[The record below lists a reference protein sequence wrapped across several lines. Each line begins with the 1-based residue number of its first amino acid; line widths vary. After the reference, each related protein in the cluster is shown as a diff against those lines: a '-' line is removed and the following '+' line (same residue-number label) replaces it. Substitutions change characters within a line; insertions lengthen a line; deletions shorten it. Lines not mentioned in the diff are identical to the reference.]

1 MSATLGELRP
11 AMPMPPETVDV
22 EPLFRHAGILVTR
35 WHCRVR
41 EAGATAT
48 LCHQW
53 HLIKFVHTGAFLAHL
68 SEGTVHVDSTRALL
82 AAPRE
87 AYMVTR
93 QFGPDVSGSAI
104 AISPEVMLDIMGER
118 DEATTRLLGEEV
130 TPRALLTQHLILR
143 QIEEDAPPLAI
154 AELGL
159 MLAAESFRDPSAEP
173 RLKRRSVPARRD
185 AVEMA
190 QAILAANYEKH
201 VRLQDIARA
210 VDVSPYHLCREF
222 RRVTGMRMHE
232 YLNRLRLRAAL
243 EQVAEPRLAL
253 AEIAHHHGF
262 SSQSHFAAAFRKE
275 FLITP
280 SEVRRLS
287 GRTVTVI
294 RRALGF
300 GL

>member
-1 MSATLGELRP
+1 
-11 AMPMPPETVDV
+11 MPPETFDV
-22 EPLFRHAGILVTR
+22 EPLFRHGGLLISR
-35 WHCRVR
+35 WRCRVR
-41 EAGATAT
+41 EAGATSV

-53 HLIKFVHTGAFLAHL
+53 HVMKFVHTGAFRAHL
-68 SEGTVHVDSTRALL
+68 SEGVVHVDSTRTLL
-82 AAPRE
+82 VAPRE

-93 QFGPDVSGSAI
+93 QFGPDVAGSAI
-104 AISPEVMLDIMGER
+104 AVSPELMLDIIGER
-118 DEATTRLLGEEV
+118 SEARTQLLGREV

-143 QIEEDAPPLAI
+143 QIEEGAPPLAI
-154 AELGL
+154 EELAL

-173 RLKRRSVPARRD
+173 RLKRRPTPARRD

-190 QAILAANYEKH
+190 QAILAANYEKP

-232 YLNRLRLRAAL
+232 YLNCIRLRAAL
-243 EQVAEPRLAL
+243 EHVAEPRLRF

-262 SSQSHFAAAFRKE
+262 SSHSHFAAAFRKE

-287 GRTVTVI
+287 GRKI
-294 RRALGF
+294 SEMRRALGF
-300 GL
+300 GTENRNFLTPV